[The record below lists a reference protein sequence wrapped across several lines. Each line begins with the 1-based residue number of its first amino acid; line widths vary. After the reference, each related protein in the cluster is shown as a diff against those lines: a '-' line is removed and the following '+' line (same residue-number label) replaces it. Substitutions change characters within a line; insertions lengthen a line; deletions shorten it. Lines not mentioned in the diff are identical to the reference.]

1 MNETLITHS
10 GIEEIKF
17 NKIYD
22 YIKFFKNKYKLKIS
36 ILKLTKIIISDIL
49 IENIS
54 TDTLNL
60 ETAKLCVSLSYYDN
74 YDYYLLAGYIYCDNL
89 HKKFKIRDIFELYS
103 LIHIKNENLF
113 NKDFLTFIKNNNDKL
128 NKILQFNN
136 DYFIDYFGLQ
146 TLSKGYLISL
156 NNLSELPQHM
166 FLRVS
171 IQLHYLSQMSE
182 EEKLKNIE
190 QTYNALSNKKYI
202 HATPTLFNSGLQR
215 NQLSSCF
222 LLGNLEDSID
232 SIYGKCLRDSALISK
247 NSGGIGIALHSIRA
261 KDSYIKGTNG
271 YSNGIIPM
279 MKVFDATARYCDQ
292 GGGKRNGSIA
302 FFLEPWHAD
311 IFDFLEAKRPSGD
324 DSQKARDL
332 FYALWIPDLFMKRL
346 SENKNWSLFCPNK
359 CPGLDVSY
367 GEEFEKLYEYYESK
381 KMYNRQISISELFY
395 KICDTLIETGTPYI
409 LFKDN
414 VNKYSNQKN
423 IGTIR
428 SSNLCCEIMQYSDV
442 NETSVCNLA
451 SINLTSFITSLNEY
465 DYEQLRSV
473 AYQATINLNNIID
486 ITYYPTE
493 TSENS
498 NLKNRPIG
506 LGVQG
511 FANVL
516 YKLKFPIDSI
526 DAKILNDNIFETIYY
541 GSLQASVDLAK
552 TYGPYERFQ
561 GSPFSKGLFQFD
573 LLGKSISDIK
583 NCEIKKTP
591 LWDWESLRNKIMTY
605 GTRNSQLTAIM
616 PTASTSQILGNYESI
631 EIPQTNIFV
640 RSTKAGKFPVINKY
654 LVQDLTELGLW
665 NENLQKK
672 IIHYKGNLD
681 NIEEI
686 PIKIKNLYKSIW
698 DIPQKHIID
707 LSIDRQKYVDQ
718 SQSLNIYYDPS
729 MTKSM
734 YNKLLSVM
742 MYGWS
747 NKLKTGIYYLRTKP
761 ASHALN
767 FADGGYDPN
776 MCHSCSA

>member
-1 MNETLITHS
+1 MEETLITHS
-10 GIEEIKF
+10 GIEQIQF
-17 NKIYD
+17 DKIYE
-22 YIKFFKNKYKLKIS
+22 YIKFFKKKYNLNIS
-36 ILKLTKIIISDIL
+36 ILKITKIIISDIL

-54 TDTLNL
+54 TDVLNL

-89 HKKFKIRDIFELYS
+89 HKKYKIEDIQDLYS
-103 LIHIKNENLF
+103 SLKEKNTNLF
-113 NKDFLTFIKNNNDKL
+113 NQQFLLFIQKNYQEL
-128 NKILQFNN
+128 NSFLQFEN
-136 DYFIDYFGLQ
+136 DYLLDYFGLQ
-146 TLSKGYLISL
+146 TLAKGYLISIED
-156 NNLSELPQHM
+156 LSERPQHM
-166 FLRVS
+166 LLRVA
-171 IQLHYLSQMSE
+171 IQLHYLSQIPVVE
-182 EEKLKNIE
+182 RLKNI
-190 QTYNALSNKKYI
+190 QKTYQSLSTKKYI
-202 HATPTLFNSGLQR
+202 HATPTLFNSGLIR

-261 KDSYIKGTNG
+261 KNSYIKGTNG
-271 YSNGIIPM
+271 YSNGIVPM

-311 IFDFLEAKRPSGD
+311 IFDFLEAKRPAGD

-346 SENKNWSLFCPNK
+346 SDNKKWSLFCPNR
-359 CPGLDVSY
+359 CPGLDTSY
-367 GEEFEKLYEYYESK
+367 GDEFEKLYEYYESQ
-381 KMYNRQISISELFY
+381 KMYNVQINITELFY

-451 SINLTSFITSLNEY
+451 SINLMSFITDKNEY
-465 DYEQLRSV
+465 DYEELRKS
-473 AYQATINLNNIID
+473 AYEATVNLNNIID
-486 ITYYPTE
+486 ITYYPTDTAK
-493 TSENS
+493 TSNM
-498 NLKNRPIG
+498 KNRPIG

-516 YKLKFPIDSI
+516 YKLKYPIDSI
-526 DAKILNDNIFETIYY
+526 DSKLLNDNIFETIYY
-541 GSLQASVDLAK
+541 GSLQASIDLAEK
-552 TYGPYERFQ
+552 QGHYERFPD
-561 GSPFSKGLFQFD
+561 SPFSKGLFQFD
-573 LLGKSISDIK
+573 LLEKDISQIQGS
-583 NCEIKKTP
+583 EIKKKP
-591 LWDWESLRNKIMTY
+591 LWEWEVLRARMIKY

-640 RSTKAGKFPVINKY
+640 RSTKAGKFPVINKF
-654 LVQDLTELGLW
+654 LVEDLSNLGLW

-672 IIHYKGNLD
+672 IIHYKGNL
-681 NIEEI
+681 NEIEEI
-686 PIKIKNLYKSIW
+686 PLKIRNLYRSIW

-707 LSIDRQKYVDQ
+707 LSIDRQKYIDQ

-729 MTKSM
+729 MTKNM

-767 FADGGYDPN
+767 FADGGYDPDV
-776 MCHSCSA
+776 CHSCSA

>member
-10 GIEEIKF
+10 GIEEIQF

-22 YIKFFKNKYKLKIS
+22 YIKFFKNKYDLKIS

-54 TDTLNL
+54 TNTLNI

-89 HKKFKIRDIFELYS
+89 HKKFNIKDINELYS
-103 LIHIKNENLF
+103 IIHNNNQNLF
-113 NKDFLTFIKNNNDKL
+113 NESFLLFIRKNKEELNN
-128 NKILQFNN
+128 ILKFEN
-136 DYFIDYFGLQ
+136 DYLIDYFGLQ

-156 NNLSELPQHM
+156 NDISERPQHM
-166 FLRVS
+166 LLRVA
-171 IQLHYLSQMSE
+171 IQIHYLSDLSE
-182 EEKLKNIE
+182 KEKLENIKN
-190 QTYNALSNKKYI
+190 TYNLLSSKKYT
-202 HATPTLFNSGLQR
+202 HATPTLFNSGLKR

-247 NSGGIGIALHSIRA
+247 NSGGIGIALHSIRS
-261 KDSYIKGTNG
+261 KNSYIKGTNG

-311 IFDFLEAKRPSGD
+311 IFDFLEAKRPAGD

-346 SENKNWSLFCPNK
+346 SKNEKWSLFCPNK
-359 CPGLDVSY
+359 CPGLDTSY
-367 GEEFEKLYEYYESK
+367 GDEFEKLYEYYESK
-381 KMYNRQISISELFY
+381 KMYNKQINISELFY

-409 LFKDN
+409 LYKDN

-451 SINLTSFITSLNEY
+451 SINLMSFITSSNEY
-465 DYEQLRSV
+465 DYEELRKV
-473 AYQATINLNNIID
+473 AYEATINLNNIID
-486 ITYYPTE
+486 VTYYPTK
-493 TSENS
+493 TAQNS

-516 YKLKFPIDSI
+516 YKLKYPIDSI
-526 DAKILNDNIFETIYY
+526 DAKLLNDNIFETIYY

-552 TYGPYERFQ
+552 KYGYYERFPD
-561 GSPFSKGLFQFD
+561 SPFSQGKFQFD
-573 LLGKSISDIK
+573 LLNK
-583 NCEIKKTP
+583 NVSEIQNSEIKKKN
-591 LWDWESLRNKIMTY
+591 LWDWNLLREQMIKY

-640 RSTKAGKFPVINKY
+640 RSTKAGKFPVINKF
-654 LVQDLTELGLW
+654 LVEDLLKLGIW

-672 IIHYKGNLD
+672 IIHYKGNL
-681 NIEEI
+681 EEIDDI
-686 PIKIKNLYKSIW
+686 PIKIKHLYKSIW

-729 MTKSM
+729 MTKNM

-776 MCHSCSA
+776 VCHSCSA